1 MLCLQKQNNE
11 TWSTKMKKCLSL
23 VLFFILTGLLLLFLT
38 SCDNVNNEGNG
49 DVNGGENG
57 NDTYDIDANGIPS
70 FVYADYIELAKI
82 YLISKFRSGIGH
94 SYSDDFESCRSM
106 KHYFQPKA
114 SIDWSKVN
122 IFSPV
127 NGTVTKVTEDESGAQ
142 VRIKS
147 KEYPAFF
154 FIIFH
159 VNLSNPLSL
168 DDEVAE
174 GQMLGTHI
182 GVQTMSDIAVGVNT
196 PDGWKLV
203 SYFEVIADVVFQNYK
218 ARGVNSRNAIIIS
231 KQARDADPLTCDG
244 EDFVDSGN
252 LANWVFL
259 N

>member
-1 MLCLQKQNNE
+1 M
-11 TWSTKMKKCLSL
+11 
-23 VLFFILTGLLLLFLT
+23 VLLFILNGLLLLFLT
-38 SCDNVNNEGNG
+38 SCDSVSNEGNG
-49 DVNGGENG
+49 DGNGDENG
-57 NDTYDIDANGIPS
+57 NGNGTYDVDANGIPR
-70 FVYADYIELAKI
+70 FVYADYIDLAKI

-114 SIDWSKVN
+114 SIDWSKVK

-127 NGTVTKVTEDESGAQ
+127 DGTVTRVTEDEAGAQ

-159 VNLSNPLSL
+159 VNLLNPLSV
-168 DDEVAE
+168 DDEVTE

-196 PDGWKLV
+196 PGGWKLL

-218 ARGVNSRNAIIIS
+218 ARGVNSRNAVIIS
-231 KQARDADPLTCDG
+231 KQARDVDPLTCSG
-244 EDFVDSGN
+244 EDFVNSGN
-252 LANWVFL
+252 LVNWVILSTSSL
-259 N
+259 NGAH